1 MRGVRRT
8 MLGELGIQDLMQQ
21 AAIYAQTA
29 LCKSKWARL
38 AGPKRCAIRPIPP
51 FFARRAGEKRFPH
64 IGLRKRRRWL
74 SSSQSSNPNPHMKPI
89 RPLLCLLL
97 LSLPALTSQA
107 AEKAFR
113 AGASAVDITPAKW
126 PVSLVGS
133 FSDRQATKAWDPLH
147 ARALVLENGE
157 TRLAIVVVDNCL
169 IKRPLLDEAK
179 RRAAQRASIPAD
191 RILVSATHT
200 HSAPAS
206 KTWSAIGTKA
216 SPEYLEQLT
225 EGIADSVKRAEANL
239 EPARI
244 GFGAAYLPQHVFNR
258 RWHVAPKA
266 KRMNPFGRT
275 DDIVVMNPSRS
286 KGLLRIPAG
295 PTDPDLSF
303 VSVQAK
309 DGRPI
314 ALLANYSLHYVGGVP
329 AGGVSAD
336 YFGEFA
342 RQIARRLNAPIDGRK
357 PFVGIMS
364 NGTSGDINNINFFDP
379 KPRKDPF
386 VQIKN
391 VASDCAD
398 AVIRQHE
405 FIEFKDWVPLKMQQ
419 RELTLKLRK
428 PTPDVLA
435 NARKFQAAP
444 SDKGLPPRAKAYA
457 DWAIRLHE
465 GPATEDI
472 ILQAIR
478 IGDLGITS
486 IPCETFVEIGLDI
499 KARSPLHHTFTIELA
514 NGHYGYLPT
523 PRQHR
528 LGGYETWLGSCTLEI
543 NASEKIA
550 DTLLAMLADLAK

>member
-1 MRGVRRT
+1 
-8 MLGELGIQDLMQQ
+8 
-21 AAIYAQTA
+21 
-29 LCKSKWARL
+29 
-38 AGPKRCAIRPIPP
+38 
-51 FFARRAGEKRFPH
+51 
-64 IGLRKRRRWL
+64 
-74 SSSQSSNPNPHMKPI
+74 MKK
-89 RPLLCLLL
+89 L
-97 LSLPALTSQA
+97 LSLVSVALLLFAVQSQA
-107 AEKAFR
+107 ADKVFR
-113 AGASAVDITPAKW
+113 AGAAAVDITPDKW

-133 FSDRQATKAWDPLH
+133 FSDRQATKAFDPLH
-147 ARALVLENGE
+147 ARALVLDDGA

-179 RRAAQRASIPAD
+179 KRAAKRTKVPAN

-206 KTWSAIGTKA
+206 KTWSAIGTQA
-216 SPEYLEQLT
+216 SPDYLEQMT
-225 EGIADSVKRAEANL
+225 EGIAEAVKRAEANL

-258 RWHVAPKA
+258 RWHVNPKA
-266 KRMNPFGRT
+266 KRMNPFGDQ

-286 KGLLRIPAG
+286 RGLLRIPAG

-303 VSVQAK
+303 ISVQAK

-314 ALLANYSLHYVGGVP
+314 SLLANYSLHYVGGVP

-342 RQIARRLNAPIDGRK
+342 RQIARRLDAKTDGEK

-364 NGTSGDINNINFFDP
+364 NGTSGDINNINFFNP
-379 KPRKDPF
+379 QPRKDPF
-386 VQIKN
+386 VQIKT
-391 VASDCAD
+391 VADDCAE

-405 FIEFKDWVPLKMQQ
+405 FIEFKDWVPLRMKQK
-419 RELTLKLRK
+419 ELTLKLRK

-435 NARKFQAAP
+435 NARRFKAAP

-465 GPATEDI
+465 GPDTEDI
-472 ILQAIR
+472 VLQAIR

-486 IPCETFVEIGLDI
+486 IPCEAFVEIGLDI

-550 DTLLAMLADLAK
+550 DNLLAMLGELAE

>member
-1 MRGVRRT
+1 MKKLQILIFVFVLVAGWNAP
-8 MLGELGIQDLMQQ
+8 
-21 AAIYAQTA
+21 AANKT
-29 LCKSKWARL
+29 
-38 AGPKRCAIRPIPP
+38 
-51 FFARRAGEKRFPH
+51 
-64 IGLRKRRRWL
+64 
-74 SSSQSSNPNPHMKPI
+74 
-89 RPLLCLLL
+89 
-97 LSLPALTSQA
+97 
-107 AEKAFR
+107 FR
-113 AGASAVDITPAKW
+113 AGAAAVDITPDKW

-147 ARALVLENGE
+147 SRALALDDGDA
-157 TRLAIVVVDNCL
+157 RLAIVVVDNCL

-179 RRAAQRASIPAD
+179 KRAAKRTKIPVN
-191 RILVSATHT
+191 RILISATHT

-206 KTWSAIGTKA
+206 KTWSAIGTEA
-216 SPEYLEQLT
+216 SPEYLEQMT
-225 EGIADSVKRAEANL
+225 EGIAESVRRAEANL

-244 GFGAAYLPQHVFNR
+244 GFGAAYLSQHVFNR
-258 RWHVAPKA
+258 RWHVHPKA
-266 KRMNPFGRT
+266 KRMNPFGGT

-286 KGLLRIPAG
+286 RGLLRIPAG

-314 ALLANYSLHYVGGVP
+314 SLLANYSLHYVGGVP

-342 RQIARRLNAPIDGRK
+342 RQIAARLNAGTDGK
-357 PFVGIMS
+357 NPFVGIMS

-379 KPRKDPF
+379 QPRKDPF
-386 VQIKN
+386 MQIRR
-391 VASDCAD
+391 VASDAAD
-398 AVIRQHE
+398 AVIKQHE
-405 FIEFKDWVPLKMQQ
+405 FIEFKEWVPLKMKEK
-419 RELTLKLRK
+419 ELTLKLRK
-428 PTPDVLA
+428 PTPDMVA
-435 NARKFQAAP
+435 NARRYLAAP

-457 DWAIRLHE
+457 DWTMRLHN

-472 ILQAIR
+472 IIQAIR
-478 IGDLGITS
+478 IGELGITS

-528 LGGYETWLGSCTLEI
+528 LGGYETWLGSCTLESA
-543 NASEKIA
+543 ASEKI
-550 DTLLAMLADLAK
+550 TENLLAMLGELAE